1 LCTSPPDWNYEDSS
15 VDLSSGDRMFLFTDG
30 ITEMEDSQG
39 VKFGVERVAALPKLT
54 PRVGGEAK
62 RTVARAGSE

>member
-1 LCTSPPDWNYEDSS
+1 
-15 VDLSSGDRMFLFTDG
+15 MFLFTDG